1 MFDDLRD
8 LYQEVILDH
17 GKHPRNFG
25 KPEAFNRMARGENPL
40 CGDKINVYLSI
51 GPEGVVNDA
60 HFDGRGCAIS
70 QASASLMTETL
81 KGKTEAEAEALF
93 GHFHDMCTKDDH
105 EHTDHGH
112 LDPEAVEKLDVLSG
126 VREFPMR
133 VKCATLAWHT
143 MHAAIHGD
151 EKTTTE

>member
-17 GKHPRNFG
+17 GKNPRNFG
-25 KPEAFNRMARGENPL
+25 KPENFNRMARGENPL

-51 GPEGVVNDA
+51 GPDGRVRDA

-105 EHTDHGH
+105 EHTDHGP

-143 MHAAIHGD
+143 MHAALEGD
-151 EKTTTE
+151 DKTTTE

>member
-17 GKHPRNFG
+17 GRRPRNFG
-25 KPEAFNRMARGENPL
+25 QPEQFNRMARGENPL
-40 CGDKINVYLSI
+40 CGDKITIYMTLGADGRVQ
-51 GPEGVVNDA
+51 DA

-70 QASASLMTETL
+70 QASASLMTEIL

-105 EHTDHGH
+105 EHTDHGP
-112 LDPEAVEKLDVLSG
+112 LDEEAVEKLAVLSG
-126 VREFPMR
+126 VREFPSR

-143 MHAAIHGD
+143 MNAALHGD